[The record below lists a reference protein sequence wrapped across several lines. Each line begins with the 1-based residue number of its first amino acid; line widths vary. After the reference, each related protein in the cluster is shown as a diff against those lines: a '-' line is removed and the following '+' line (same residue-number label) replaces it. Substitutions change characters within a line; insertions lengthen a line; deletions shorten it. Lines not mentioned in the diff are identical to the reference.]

1 MMRHFSSR
9 EHARDGRSSSNFT
22 PWAKG
27 PSLEGFSFGT
37 VDTGFS
43 ADP

>member
-1 MMRHFSSR
+1 MMRHFSGR
-9 EHARDGRSSSNFT
+9 EHARDGKSGSYYT
-22 PWAKG
+22 PWPKG

-37 VDTGFS
+37 VDTAFS

>member
-9 EHARDGRSSSNFT
+9 EQARDGRSSSHYT